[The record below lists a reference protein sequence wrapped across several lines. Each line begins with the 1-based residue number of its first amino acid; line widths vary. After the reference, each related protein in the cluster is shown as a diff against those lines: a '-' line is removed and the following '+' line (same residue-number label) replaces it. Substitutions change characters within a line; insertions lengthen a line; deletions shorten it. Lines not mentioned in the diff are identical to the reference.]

1 MKNNLKYLF
10 LLVVLIGQFSFS
22 QEEEKKHPLLTDKFL
37 FTGGVFFPAN
47 SIKLSVDGDVI
58 DNEIDFGKSV
68 DIQNYQGT
76 YDLGFEWR
84 FAKKW
89 KLFAEYYQINNTT
102 KASLNEPIKW
112 GDYEFDADIKLGTQA
127 GVLRAMV
134 GWIFWQGPKHEF
146 GVGVGA
152 HGMIFKAFIEGEAS
166 IIGEDEDIKT
176 SFSRQS
182 VNAVLPLPDIGLW
195 YIWAPTPRW
204 ALKANVDWLYISI
217 GEYSG
222 GLWDANGGV
231 QFQVV
236 KFFGVGVSYR
246 YYTANLTVNQG
257 SDIGDWRGDV
267 RVTYNGPRVMV
278 NFNF

>member
-152 HGMIFKAFIEGEAS
+152 HGMIFKAFI
-166 IIGEDEDIKT
+166 
-176 SFSRQS
+176 
-182 VNAVLPLPDIGLW
+182 
-195 YIWAPTPRW
+195 
-204 ALKANVDWLYISI
+204 
-217 GEYSG
+217 
-222 GLWDANGGV
+222 
-231 QFQVV
+231 
-236 KFFGVGVSYR
+236 
-246 YYTANLTVNQG
+246 
-257 SDIGDWRGDV
+257 
-267 RVTYNGPRVMV
+267 
-278 NFNF
+278 